1 MKTSRGTRL
10 LKSRTTRRKRMWRL
24 LFASI
29 IIAVIVF
36 AVIHTFLSN
45 AVTSAL
51 KRSLGTLSLLSV
63 TYPAANLSSPEPF
76 VEINIT
82 FTLTNPTD
90 YSVTVETI
98 SITFSVDRQDIG
110 GINDDLLL
118 DEEVQA
124 GESAVFFFVQTVKE
138 DNVLQSLMNPTFTLS
153 GDGVVKGSTHF
164 FYFRTSSTRI
174 VAFSKT
180 VLGVLEAK
188 S

>member
-10 LKSRTTRRKRMWRL
+10 LRSRTPRRKRMWRL

-29 IIAVIVF
+29 IIVVIVF

-63 TYPAANLSSPEPF
+63 TYPVANLSSPEPF

-90 YSVTVETI
+90 YPVTVEAI
-98 SITFSVDRQDIG
+98 RITFSVDRQEIG
-110 GINDDLLL
+110 TIDVQL

-124 GESAVFFFVQTVKE
+124 GESAVFFFVQTLDE

-153 GDGVVKGSTHF
+153 GDGIVKGSTHY

-180 VLGVLEAK
+180 VPGALEAK

>member
-1 MKTSRGTRL
+1 
-10 LKSRTTRRKRMWRL
+10 MWRL

-63 TYPAANLSSPEPF
+63 TYPVANLSSPEPF

-98 SITFSVDRQDIG
+98 SITFSVDRQEIG
-110 GINDDLLL
+110 RTYDLPL

-153 GDGVVKGSTHF
+153 GDGTAEGSTHY

-180 VLGVLEAK
+180 VPGALEAK